1 MVRTCC
7 FLYILTSKCV
17 SSMFRPQRRALFEHF
32 NLKKFSGAEVRW
44 LYVLTSTCV
53 SLCHSRMHFLKA
65 STSESAPEL
74 RCLAPFDFECCFA
87 PQTTCT
93 FSTAQLPK
101 VLRTCDVFNMFTSKC
116 ASCHNGVQSFI
127 SAPATLASLLFDPPE
142 PQNIGKTQCFTTF
155 LFAHFDLLSSDS
167 FSSLTSS
174 LLTLS
179 LL

>member
-1 MVRTCC
+1 M
-7 FLYILTSKCV
+7 LL
-17 SSMFRPQRRALFEHF
+17 RA
-32 NLKKFSGAEVRW
+32 
-44 LYVLTSTCV
+44 T
-53 SLCHSRMHFLKA
+53 
-65 STSESAPEL
+65 
-74 RCLAPFDFECCFA
+74 
-87 PQTTCT
+87 TTCT

-142 PQNIGKTQCFTTF
+142 PQNIGKTRCFTTF

-179 LL
+179 LLCLFPPLLLHLSILSEVCLLNFLRQLHCLLYVEIV